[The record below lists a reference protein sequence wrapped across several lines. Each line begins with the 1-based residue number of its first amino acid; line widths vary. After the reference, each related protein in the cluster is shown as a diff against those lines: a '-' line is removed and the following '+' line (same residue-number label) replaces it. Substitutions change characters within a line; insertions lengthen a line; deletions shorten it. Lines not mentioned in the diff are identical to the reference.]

1 LEVTNERDPPV
12 WVVDLRT
19 ARDTEVG
26 PPVDEALDPSEA
38 IELVA
43 IIHDASETPLLLPIE
58 PTRDRR
64 LLDAIARLVRFAVA
78 HGESIPA
85 MAIRYGDEY
94 ERTLAFERRLPRW
107 AYEGV
112 AAPNLPSEL
121 ARALGP
127 RHR

>member
-1 LEVTNERDPPV
+1 M

-19 ARDTEVG
+19 SRGAGAAQPID
-26 PPVDEALDPSEA
+26 DALDPSET

-43 IIHDASETPLLLPIE
+43 ILHDESPAPLLLPIE

-78 HGESIPA
+78 RGERIPA
-85 MAIRYGDEY
+85 VAIRYGDEY
-94 ERTLAFERRLPRW
+94 ERALAFERRLPRW

-112 AAPNLPSEL
+112 ADPPSEL

-127 RHR
+127 R